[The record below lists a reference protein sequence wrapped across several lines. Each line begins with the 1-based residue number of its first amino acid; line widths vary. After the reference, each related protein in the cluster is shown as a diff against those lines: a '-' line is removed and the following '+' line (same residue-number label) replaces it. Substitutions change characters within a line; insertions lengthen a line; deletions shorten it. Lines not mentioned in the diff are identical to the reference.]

1 MLKKT
6 IFFLFSVIFVSFL
19 LISVSFSQTDNSLA
33 EKVANAYG
41 FKNIKNVKSV
51 SFTFNVRAKDKLVVR
66 NWYWEPGADKVT
78 YKGKGEDGK
87 EITYSYVTGTI
98 DRNDTI
104 KTFVDARFIN
114 DQYWLLFPFHL
125 IWDKKAE
132 ITDAGTRSYP
142 ISKKE
147 SHCLIVKYP
156 PSAGGYTPGDIFQ
169 LYIGEDN

>member
-51 SFTFNVRAKDKLVVR
+51 SFTFNVRTKDKLVVR

-104 KTFVDARFIN
+104 KTFVDARFNSISTGCSF
-114 DQYWLLFPFHL
+114 LF
-125 IWDKKAE
+125 ISSGIKKQRLQMPEPA
-132 ITDAGTRSYP
+132 P
-142 ISKKE
+142 ILSVKK
-147 SHCLIVKYP
+147 SRIV
-156 PSAGGYTPGDIFQ
+156 
-169 LYIGEDN
+169 